1 MPEAAA
7 TAIYRKPTQRP
18 APAQPKPK
26 PVRRDFSRCPRCYAP
41 TAPTRSF
48 SGQPSQFWLECTKCN
63 TYINTYIP
71 QNHQAAVHKDPHRI
85 IGNFGAYGTGKTTTS
100 REEIFKHAF
109 ITDNANILVGAN
121 IQSQYEQTIKREL
134 EADLPAAFVA
144 DVSVQQRY
152 LDLIN
157 GARIMYRPF
166 DDADKLRSY
175 NLSMVVGVE
184 SSEFSG
190 EVFHQAKTRLRN
202 LAASLPLYGDD
213 GLPVLD
219 YDDRGVGIPRIQY
232 DWRKIIIE
240 SNPDSGWIRTDL
252 LNVADEV
259 RQYGTSTEKYATPE
273 HLKDPN
279 ISAHIASTDVNRFLP
294 PNYIEENSRNKP
306 KWWIARYIFGSFA
319 YAEGLVYPS
328 AVQNIVPTANIPPE
342 WRRLVAHDY
351 GLSDDAVFLCAAIDP
366 LRGKVVVYRE
376 ARTDNRNI
384 DELAELY
391 RETTADIPSGG
402 LLGQPIA
409 DPKSIVKRDYNK
421 KSLGDLYME
430 KGIYFKPGAVSVDA
444 RIYRLNTYI
453 ESGKLEIMDCCH
465 GLIEELRKYK
475 FPDRKLDPI
484 QRTDKPV
491 DKDNHGVNALEWI
504 VMELPDNPKN
514 LVLGVFNK
522 FGRDPALPDEK
533 AEEPWQL
540 RDDTPLRHPD
550 GAYGMQSMTEFF

>member
-1 MPEAAA
+1 MTDP
-7 TAIYRKPTQRP
+7 ILRKPRQHPIP
-18 APAQPKPK
+18 ATLPHTKKPRQVK
-26 PVRRDFSRCPRCYAP
+26 RDFSRCPRCYSP
-41 TAPTRSF
+41 THPTTSF
-48 SGQPSQFWLECTKCN
+48 SGQPSQFWLQCSKCN
-63 TYINTYIP
+63 TFINTYIP

-109 ITDNANILVGAN
+109 ITPNANILVGAN

-134 EADLPAAFVA
+134 EADLPQSFVQ
-144 DVSVQQRY
+144 DVSIQQRY
-152 LDLIN
+152 IDLIN
-157 GARIMYRPF
+157 GSRIMYRPF

-202 LAASLPLYGDD
+202 LAASLPEYGED

-219 YDDRGVGIPRIQY
+219 YDERGVGIPRIQY

-252 LNVADEV
+252 LNVADTV
-259 RQYGTSTEKYATPE
+259 RQYGVQTEKYVTPE

-306 KWWIARYIFGSFA
+306 KWWVARFIFGSFA

-328 AVQNIVPTANIPPE
+328 AVQNIVPTAPVPPE

-366 LRGKVVVYRE
+366 IRGKVVIYRE

-391 RETTADIPSGG
+391 FETTADIPSGG

-430 KGIYFKPGAVSVDA
+430 KGIYFKPGAISVDA

-453 ESGKLEIMDCCH
+453 ESGKLEIMDCCT
-465 GLIEELRKYK
+465 GLIDELRKYK
-475 FPDRKLDPI
+475 FPDRTLDSI
-484 QRTDKPV
+484 QRTDKPI
-491 DKDNHGVNALEWI
+491 DKYNHGINALEWI
-504 VMELPDNPKN
+504 VMELPDSPKN

-522 FGRDPALPDEK
+522 FGRDPAIPEDQ
-533 AEEPWQL
+533 PRTIWQL
-540 RDDTPLRHPD
+540 QDAKAPSHAD
-550 GAYGMQSMTEFF
+550 GAYGMQSIADMF